1 MLIASYLLGY
11 DDKGNV
17 NHLGVDHVFPRV
29 IDGACFELHK
39 IVEDGRVRIYDLLIF
54 FPQGEEPKDMLC
66 LPDLPEAAVA
76 VLLHDIPLPVVDF
89 ACGRNVRVVLDSS
102 KPAQHKRDCA

>member
-11 DDKGNV
+11 DDKGGV

-39 IVEDGRVRIYDLLIF
+39 TVTEEQASCYDLLIF
-54 FPQGEEPKDMLC
+54 FPNGEEPKNMLC
-66 LPDLPEAAVA
+66 LPSLPEAAVA
-76 VLLHDIPLPVVDF
+76 VLLHETPLPLVDF
-89 ACGRNVRVVLDSS
+89 SCGRNVSVLLDSVPHS
-102 KPAQHKRDCA
+102 HRKRDCA